1 MRLIIIVEGK
11 TEKEFVL
18 ETLQPYFYGIGFY
31 NVVAMEIQTGKE
43 QKGGFVNYQHLKKD
57 VLKMLREPDTI
68 VTTLVDY
75 FGMPTN
81 LPNYANCQALN
92 GVNQR
97 INCLEASM
105 KTDIGFG
112 DRFIPYIQQHE
123 FEALLFASNRGFT
136 NYFGEKIGDAMGNV
150 IAQYDNP
157 EDINDSPQTAPSK
170 RILSIIPSY
179 KKVNDGNL
187 IAMEIGLQ
195 TIMEKCPRFRAWLDQ
210 LTALVLNRPFV

>member
-1 MRLIIIVEGK
+1 MRLFIIVEGE
-11 TEKEFVL
+11 TEEMFVAEIL
-18 ETLQPYFYGIGFY
+18 RPYFWALNFY
-31 NVVAMEIQTGKE
+31 SVTPIRIQTSPGF
-43 QKGGFVNYQHLKKD
+43 KGGFVNYHHLKND
-57 VLKMLREPDTI
+57 VIHILREPDTV

-81 LPNYANCQALN
+81 MPNYAVCQALN
-92 GVNQR
+92 LVNHR
-97 INCLEASM
+97 IECMEANM
-105 KTDIGFG
+105 KSDIGFG

-136 NYFGEKIGDAMGNV
+136 NYFGETIGSAIDNV
-150 IAQYDNP
+150 IKQYDNP

-170 RILSIIPSY
+170 RILSMIPSY

-195 TIMEKCPRFRAWLDQ
+195 TIMEKCPRFRAWLEQ
-210 LTALVLNRPFV
+210 LTALVLNRPFA